1 MNAITLPY
9 PVSTNRLTRY
19 GSGRAYLSPKARAW
33 KQASAQIARLAG
45 VEVSTMPMHVSIIL
59 QPKQNKDGSAS
70 KTRVDVDNCIKA
82 CFDGLNGVVW
92 LDDKQI
98 EKVTAQIG
106 FPVPGGGLSVSW
118 VEV

>member
-9 PVSTNRLTRY
+9 PPSTNRLTRF
-19 GSGRAYLSPKARAW
+19 GNGRAYLSPKARAW

-45 VEVSTMPMHVSIIL
+45 VEVSAMPMHVSIIL

-70 KTRVDVDNCIKA
+70 KTRIDLDNALKA
-82 CFDGLNGVVW
+82 GFDALNGIVW
-92 LDDKQI
+92 ADDKQI
-98 EKVTAQIG
+98 VKVTAQVG
-106 FPVPGGGLSVSW
+106 FPVPDGGMSVSW